1 MNVGYLYVLMALASF
16 GLLGIL
22 NKVAEVKKCRPSA
35 VSASLCMWSAA
46 MVCAYL
52 VFYKHSSVSAPRHV
66 IVVAILFGI
75 SAAVASIA
83 FLTGLKYGKIS
94 TSWLIINLSSAVPAI
109 ASILVYGERVTLRK
123 GAGLGVAAAALFL
136 LYKEKDTEES
146 ERPNPAIESAVSA
159 APKSRARANKFLWLQ
174 LMFVAFLTNGLG
186 SFGLKILAER
196 HLSAQ
201 YQFQY
206 LVFWYL
212 SSTVIAGLVFLTK
225 HSKPRKSEILMGAG
239 MGLASVLGQL
249 GMVLAMTSNV
259 PGYLVFPLAI
269 GGNLFLV
276 VAGGIILF
284 KERVR
289 SYGIVG
295 LGLGVAALVILA
307 IP

>member
-1 MNVGYLYVLMALASF
+1 
-16 GLLGIL
+16 
-22 NKVAEVKKCRPSA
+22 
-35 VSASLCMWSAA
+35 
-46 MVCAYL
+46 
-52 VFYKHSSVSAPRHV
+52 VFYKHSSISAPRHV
-66 IVVAILFGI
+66 IGVAVLFGI
-75 SAAVASIA
+75 SASIASIA

-136 LYKEKDTEES
+136 LYKDKDMEEP
-146 ERPNPAIESAVSA
+146 ERPDPGTRSAGSA
-159 APKSRARANKFLWLQ
+159 APKLGARKTKLLWLQ
-174 LMFVAFLTNGLG
+174 LMLVAFLTNGLG

-196 HLSAQ
+196 HLSGQ

-212 SSTVIAGLVFLTK
+212 SSTALAGLVFLTQ

-249 GMVLAMTSNV
+249 GMVLAMSSNV

-276 VAGGIILF
+276 VAAGMILF

-295 LGLGVAALVILA
+295 LGLGVAALVSLRPRMRSADLQVSTLEFLHPPLA
-307 IP
+307 PLGERGWGHMR